1 MKIIKQG
8 KSKEELNKPKIKR
21 FECYKC
27 ECVFEADET
36 EYTSDTD
43 YIYTQ
48 HIHVVV
54 QTVEKVHS
62 NNYHQGGNNN
72 NVLYSR
78 ISRQMFL

>member
-43 YIYTQ
+43 YIYTA
-48 HIHVVV
+48 
-54 QTVEKVHS
+54 
-62 NNYHQGGNNN
+62 
-72 NVLYSR
+72 YSCNCPNCGEIAFEQLSLR
-78 ISRQMFL
+78 RK

>member
-36 EYTSDTD
+36 EYKADTD
-43 YIYTQ
+43 YIYT
-48 HIHVVV
+48 
-54 QTVEKVHS
+54 T
-62 NNYHQGGNNN
+62 
-72 NVLYSR
+72 YSCGCPNCGESAFEQLS
-78 ISRQMFL
+78 SRRK